1 MDVDTPEMQAAAE
14 SNRARHTGHGTRT
27 DRPDV
32 TAADFDPGDP
42 CGWIITGYEKGGPA
56 TQGLG
61 QHDRRPAMKDP
72 ERLLRALIH
81 WHLAA
86 DKIGTDRGNPDAQHT
101 LDAHLDTLV
110 HLDQA
115 YRSLADVL
123 IQKITTMQKKAAQDY
138 HSSE

>member
-1 MDVDTPEMQAAAE
+1 MDVDTPEVQAAAE
-14 SNRARHTGHGTRT
+14 SYRARHTGHSTRT

-32 TAADFDPGDP
+32 TATDFDSRYP
-42 CGWIITGYEKGGPA
+42 CSRIVTGHEVGRPA
-56 TQGLG
+56 TQGLS
-61 QHDRRPAMKDP
+61 QHHRCSAVKDP

-81 WHLAA
+81 RHLATN
-86 DKIGTDRGNPDAQHT
+86 KIGTDGGNPDAENT

-110 HLDQA
+110 HLDQT

-123 IQKITTMQKKAAQDY
+123 IQKTTLVQMKTAQAY